1 MRTFLFIALLFSLLT
16 FGGFFY
22 LSYSASHSHG
32 IGRQIQRFEVR
43 QGENMFSLA
52 ERLEAVGL
60 ISSRYVFLWHLVRE
74 KKTRDLVAG
83 AYSLSGNLSVAEI
96 ALLITEGKTA
106 PRDIHVT
113 FPEGWT
119 NKKMAER
126 LTANNLPGAD
136 FLALVQKPLPEWR
149 TKFNFLASLPAG
161 VSLEGYLF
169 PDTYFFAPEA
179 TAEDIITALLTN
191 FGKKWE
197 GIAIQSNE
205 NDGAFDPKRLH
216 AVITLASII
225 EEECRT
231 KEERDMISDIFRK
244 RIALGQPLQSDAT
257 INFILGTTRL
267 QPTLKDLERVS
278 PYNTYQNRGLPPGP
292 ISNPGLV

>member
-1 MRTFLFIALLFSLLT
+1 
-16 FGGFFY
+16 
-22 LSYSASHSHG
+22 
-32 IGRQIQRFEVR
+32 
-43 QGENMFSLA
+43 MFSLA

-74 KKTRDLVAG
+74 QKTRDLVAG

-96 ALLITEGKTA
+96 ALLITEGKTG
-106 PRDIHVT
+106 PRDIRVT

-225 EEECRT
+225 EEEGRT

-292 ISNPGLV
+292 ISNPGLVSLRAALFPKSNPYYYFLVDIDTGETFYATTFEEHVKNRALHGL